1 MPRRQRPGGKDGRI
15 WGGSAEGLKSRVS
28 PRFAPTKR
36 WHIDTILRVLT
47 TVRQGL
53 DRESWEGVGR
63 VHHPDLATFASS
75 RQAHMYGMMRWPT

>member
-1 MPRRQRPGGKDGRI
+1 MP
-15 WGGSAEGLKSRVS
+15 GLKRPMS

-53 DRESWEGVGR
+53 TQESWEGVGR
-63 VHHPDLATFASS
+63 VHHPEPFATFTPS
-75 RQAHMYGMMRWPT
+75 RQAPMYGMTRWPT

>member
-1 MPRRQRPGGKDGRI
+1 MGRI
-15 WGGSAEGLKSRVS
+15 WGRSVPGLKSHMS

-53 DRESWEGVGR
+53 V
-63 VHHPDLATFASS
+63 
-75 RQAHMYGMMRWPT
+75 